1 MSKSSAGSSHSAVN
15 SFVHKLANQ
24 QKLASAQTTTTA
36 TPAAVLSNIMKQ
48 NFVMASQNAE
58 MAGITGMGGRSGSTG
73 ITSKNI
79 TSVLTSQRENTS
91 TSNLVQAPKVISN
104 NFKQPVQTRFD
115 YSSIQ
120 ALMSNL
126 KMQTNSQNAIQIN
139 GQKQH

>member
-1 MSKSSAGSSHSAVN
+1 M
-15 SFVHKLANQ
+15 
-24 QKLASAQTTTTA
+24 A

-58 MAGITGMGGRSGSTG
+58 MAGLTGMGGRSGSTG

-91 TSNLVQAPKVISN
+91 ATNLVQAPKVISN

-126 KMQTNSQNAIQIN
+126 KMQTNSQNSIQMN
-139 GQKQH
+139 G

>member
-24 QKLASAQTTTTA
+24 QKLASAQNTTTA

-58 MAGITGMGGRSGSTG
+58 MAGIAGMGGRSGSTG

-79 TSVLTSQRENTS
+79 ASVLTS
-91 TSNLVQAPKVISN
+91 
-104 NFKQPVQTRFD
+104 
-115 YSSIQ
+115 
-120 ALMSNL
+120 
-126 KMQTNSQNAIQIN
+126 
-139 GQKQH
+139 

>member
-1 MSKSSAGSSHSAVN
+1 
-15 SFVHKLANQ
+15 
-24 QKLASAQTTTTA
+24 
-36 TPAAVLSNIMKQ
+36 MKQ